1 MNPQIIMNEQTLSL
15 VKLAQELCNSGQTP
29 RTATSNLLEAA
40 HQHSELAYLLGAHQ
54 EQAVAELERRFSGYL
69 IKPWGVRR
77 CVTGCDELGVTY
89 GYKVEGSTSENA
101 LEELGYSLEC
111 IRQLVELA
119 EEHEIDAAVCVR
131 VARRF
136 LKKMEGGK

>member
-1 MNPQIIMNEQTLSL
+1 MNEQTLSL
-15 VKLAQELCNSGQTP
+15 VKLAQELCNSGQAP

-54 EQAVAELERRFSGYL
+54 EQAIEELHRRFSGYM
-69 IKPWGVRR
+69 IKPW
-77 CVTGCDELGVTY
+77 E
-89 GYKVEGSTSENA
+89 SA
-101 LEELGYSLEC
+101 LEELGYALEC
-111 IRQLVELA
+111 IRQLVALA

-136 LKKMEGGK
+136 LKKMEGKAS